1 MERNWTGLHFLSF
14 QENINRY
21 SWKYKFY
28 DVKDNLIKDSKI
40 FSPYTQFLKKDL
52 SFQDLAER
60 KKYHVIIDNQG
71 KNIVSTL
78 KWDQWNFDFNLH
90 YLRSNLIFVL
100 DRSTGKFVTSNILIE
115 LAETINEKY
124 LKIDKRFDIN
134 AFFTDWFVTKKN
146 RMGLLLVAMMILI
159 NYLQIKRI

>member
-78 KWDQWNFDFNLH
+78 KWDWWNFDFSWH
-90 YLRSNLIFVL
+90 YRDQNLIFVL
-100 DRSTGKFVTSNILIE
+100 DHSTEKFVTSNLLIE
-115 LAETINEKY
+115 LAETIN
-124 LKIDKRFDIN
+124 
-134 AFFTDWFVTKKN
+134 KN
-146 RMGLLLVAMMILI
+146 T
-159 NYLQIKRI
+159 